1 MEENNTV
8 QSYHEGACVYRG
20 DGSLD
25 YILHPE
31 GVVRATGQGLSHEC
45 FLKDH
50 LGNTRVVFGSNG
62 AVLQATDYYA
72 FGLEHTPLAISN
84 TNRYLYSGKELQDET
99 FAGGVR
105 LGWYD
110 YGARFYDPAIARW
123 HVVDPHAENYY
134 SWSPYHY
141 AANNPIIMIDPDGR
155 DWYQAVD
162 DEGNAVQGGAVMWR
176 EGSDAI
182 DGYSNIGA
190 SYTMDLGDGVSMT
203 YNQNTP
209 ESMVETVLN
218 AGDWETQREF
228 TYNENGNVT
237 GSRNKAGEAGNCF
250 YQAGQMVSNSGA
262 TSLGGTANN
271 INTTDGQTN
280 YINAQ
285 IGAGSS
291 VMVHVD
297 YNGDG
302 IGDHWVAIS
311 SRTTNLQTQT
321 SSYNFSDPGT
331 VHQNL
336 GTHPANMFNV
346 ANGNISGQT
355 QYSNRTY
362 TVIAV
367 RRNQ

>member
-1 MEENNTV
+1 MRYT
-8 QSYHEGACVYRG
+8 AF
-20 DGSLD
+20 
-25 YILHPE
+25 
-31 GVVRATGQGLSHEC
+31 LS
-45 FLKDH
+45 
-50 LGNTRVVFGSNG
+50 
-62 AVLQATDYYA
+62 
-72 FGLEHTPLAISN
+72 
-84 TNRYLYSGKELQDET
+84 
-99 FAGGVR
+99 
-105 LGWYD
+105 
-110 YGARFYDPAIARW
+110 
-123 HVVDPHAENYY
+123 VDLHAENYY

-141 AANNPIIMIDPDGR
+141 AGNNPIVNIDPDGR
-155 DWYQAVD
+155 DWYRH
-162 DEGNAVQGGAVMWR
+162 DENGAVRWR
-176 EGSDAI
+176 EGNNAM
-182 DGYSNIGA
+182 DGYTNIGTH
-190 SYTMDLGDGVSMT
+190 YTMDLGDGVSMT

-237 GSRNKAGEAGNCF
+237 GSKNKAGEAGNCF

-285 IGAGSS
+285 IGTGNS
-291 VMVHVD
+291 VRVHVD

-321 SSYNFSDPGT
+321 SSYNFFDPGT